1 MSKAIDN
8 EDLIRYYAQPGHG
21 YTDQELAER
30 LGVDRTA
37 IYKRRTRL
45 ETQYPLEQ
53 TERGRYKL
61 DRTRLISQI
70 GVSQNEALILYLAT
84 RRLSRNTR
92 LAKKHVQNALEKLA
106 LALYK
111 PMNERLVKAAANV
124 PGKPDAAR
132 REAIL
137 ETLVW
142 GWGEQT
148 KVHLRYQGLRSSKTT
163 NHTICPYLIEPSPW
177 SDSVYV
183 IGKTNVWDA
192 ITPFQLERIDKATL
206 STETFEI
213 DATFAEETMFKY
225 AWGIWSSDKEP
236 EPVRLKFIG
245 REAIRRL
252 KESTWHPEETITDP
266 DEQGYVIW
274 SAPIAEWQEMI
285 PWIRGWGADVEVLGP
300 EGLREMMMGEVRRLA
315 EAYGWHTSKVNVQDP
330 KISSLS
336 QTFSDFFGD

>member
-1 MSKAIDN
+1 MARSIEN
-8 EDLIRYYAQPGHG
+8 EELIRLYTQPGHG
-21 YTDQELAER
+21 HTDQELADR

-45 ETQYPLEQ
+45 EAEYPFEQ
-53 TERGRYKL
+53 PVRGRYKI
-61 DRTRLISQI
+61 DRRRLISQI

-124 PGKPDAAR
+124 PGHSDAAR

-137 ETLVW
+137 ETLVR

-148 KVHLRYQGLRSSKTT
+148 KVHLRYRGLRSNKTT

-192 ITPFQLERIDKATL
+192 VTPFQLERIEKATL

-213 DATFAEETMFKY
+213 ETTFAEEALFKY

-236 EPVRLKFIG
+236 ELVRLKFTG
-245 REAIRRL
+245 QEAIRRL
-252 KESTWHPEETITDP
+252 KESMWHPEEQITDP
-266 DEQGYVIW
+266 DERGHVIW
-274 SAPIAEWQEMI
+274 SAPIAEWQEML
-285 PWIRGWGADVEVLGP
+285 PWIRGWGADCEVLGP
-300 EGLREMMMGEVRRLA
+300 EGLRLELRAEARRLA
-315 EAYGWHTSKVNVQDP
+315 RIYDWEVHRIGQHNATEDEHRFFD
-330 KISSLS
+330 
-336 QTFSDFFGD
+336 DFFGE

>member
-1 MSKAIDN
+1 MVRSIEN
-8 EDLIRYYAQPGHG
+8 EELIRLYTQPGQG
-21 YTDQELAER
+21 YTDQELADR

-37 IYKRRTRL
+37 IYKRRIKL
-45 ETQYPLEQ
+45 EAEYPFDQ
-53 TERGRYKL
+53 PERGRYKI

-124 PGKPDAAR
+124 SGHPDAAR

-137 ETLVW
+137 ETLVR

-192 ITPFQLERIDKATL
+192 VTPFQLERIEKAIL

-213 DATFAEETMFKY
+213 DTTFEEETLFKY

-236 EPVRLKFIG
+236 EQVRLKFTG
-245 REAIRRL
+245 QEAIRRL
-252 KESTWHPEETITDP
+252 KESMWHPEEKITGP
-266 DEQGYVIW
+266 DEYGHVTW

-285 PWIRGWGADVEVLGP
+285 PWIRGWGADCEVLEP
-300 EGLREMMMGEVRRLA
+300 VALRETLMGEAKAMA
-315 EAYGWHTSKVNVQDP
+315 EKYGWFV
-330 KISSLS
+330 SSQANEQKRSTLD
-336 QTFSDFFGD
+336 DFFGD